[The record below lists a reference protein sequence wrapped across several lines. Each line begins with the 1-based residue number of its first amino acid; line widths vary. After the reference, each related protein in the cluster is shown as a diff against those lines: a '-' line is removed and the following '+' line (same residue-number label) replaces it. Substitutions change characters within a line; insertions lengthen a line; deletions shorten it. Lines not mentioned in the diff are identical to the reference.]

1 MADGK
6 TLEKDSG
13 IPAVTVTTPGT
24 DSTQLLKDPGNYY
37 LEVDE
42 SGATWQVSIEEQ
54 RYGLADAL

>member
-13 IPAVTVTTPGT
+13 IPAVTVTAPGT
-24 DSTQLLKDPGNYY
+24 DSTQLRKDPGNYH
-37 LEVDE
+37 LEVNE

-54 RYGLADAL
+54 R